1 MILYLQLAWRNIWRN
16 KRRTLIS
23 ISSIFFAVVLALLMR
38 SMQLGSYEYMIQN
51 AVKLSTGYLQVH
63 AEGYWDKRS
72 IDQSFAY
79 DESLRATLSSV
90 ENVTELIPR
99 LQSFALA
106 ASDDATRGAM
116 VNGIDPILEDQMN
129 ALQSN
134 VVRGSY
140 LELGDT
146 GVLISEGLSN
156 HLGFDVGDTLVL
168 YGQGYHGII
177 AAGKYPVE
185 GVVEFLTPDLNA
197 ATVYLTLP
205 VAQNLYG
212 MPGLVN
218 SVSVMVGH
226 PRHQADVLENVKSRV
241 GDRYE
246 VMGWDEMMPDLVQA
260 IEVDNAGGIL
270 MLGILY
276 VVIGF
281 GIFGTVMMMTIER
294 RKEFGVLMAVGMHRR
309 TLILTTLTETVLL
322 SLLGVIAGA
331 AVSLPIMVYYAR
343 NPIQLTGEL
352 AEVMIRFG
360 MDPILPLSMNP
371 GIIGAQML
379 VVLLLAVVS
388 VTYPTRVLMNL
399 EPVKAMRA

>member
-1 MILYLQLAWRNIWRN
+1 MLYLQLAWRNIWRN

-23 ISSIFFAVVLALLMR
+23 ISSVFFAVVLALLMR

-51 AVKLSTGYLQVH
+51 AVKLSTGYIQVH

-72 IDQSFAY
+72 IDQSFA
-79 DESLRATLSSV
+79 ETEELHAVLSSV
-90 ENVTELIPR
+90 ENVTDLIPR

-106 ASDDATRGAM
+106 ASHDATRGAM
-116 VNGIDPILEDQMN
+116 VNGVDPGLEDRMN
-129 ALQSN
+129 ALQSK
-134 VVRGSY
+134 VIRGSY
-140 LELGDT
+140 LEPEGRGILM
-146 GVLISEGLSN
+146 SEGLSN
-156 HLGFDVGDTLVL
+156 HLGIDVGDTLVL

-177 AAGKYPVE
+177 AAGKYPVD
-185 GVVEFLTPDLNA
+185 GIVEFLTPDMNA
-197 ATVYLTLP
+197 ATVYLNLP
-205 VAQNLYG
+205 EAQDLYG

-218 SVSVMVGH
+218 SISIMIDH
-226 PRHQADVLENVKSRV
+226 PRHQADVLESVEGLV

-270 MLGILY
+270 MLVILY

-294 RKEFGVLMAVGMHRR
+294 RKEFGVLMAVGMHRSK
-309 TLILTTLTETVLL
+309 LILTTLTETILL
-322 SLLGVIAGA
+322 SLLGVVAGA
-331 AVSLPIMVYYAR
+331 AVALPIMVYYAR

-379 VVLLLAVVS
+379 VVLLLAIVS
-388 VTYPTRVLMNL
+388 VTYPTRVLKNL
-399 EPVKAMRA
+399 EPVQAMRA

>member
-1 MILYLQLAWRNIWRN
+1 MMLYLQLAWRNIWRN

-23 ISSIFFAVVLALLMR
+23 ISSVFFAVVLALLMR

-51 AVKLSTGYLQVH
+51 AVKLSTGYIQVH

-72 IDQSFAY
+72 IDLSFAY
-79 DESLRATLSSV
+79 NESLRGTLSSV

-116 VNGIDPILEDQMN
+116 VNGIDPVLEDQMN
-129 ALQSN
+129 ALRSK
-134 VVRGSY
+134 VIRGSY
-140 LELGDT
+140 LKPGDA

-168 YGQGYHGII
+168 YGQGYHGVI
-177 AAGKYPVE
+177 AAGKYPV
-185 GVVEFLTPDLNA
+185 GGIVEFLTPDLNA
-197 ATVYLTLP
+197 ATVYLALP
-205 VAQNLYG
+205 VAQDLYG

-218 SVSVMVGH
+218 SVSIMIDH
-226 PRHQADVLENVKSRV
+226 PSHQAGVLEKVKNQV

-270 MLGILY
+270 MLVILY

-294 RKEFGVLMAVGMHRR
+294 RKEFGVLMAVGMHRSK
-309 TLILTTLTETVLL
+309 LMLTTLTETVFL

-379 VVLLLAVVS
+379 VVLLLAIVS
-388 VTYPTRVLMNL
+388 VTYPTNVLKNL
-399 EPVKAMRA
+399 EPVQAMRA

>member
-1 MILYLQLAWRNIWRN
+1 MMLYLQLAWRNIWRN

-23 ISSIFFAVVLALLMR
+23 ISSVFFAVVLALLMR

-51 AVKLSTGYLQVH
+51 AVKLSTGYIQVH

-72 IDQSFAY
+72 IDLSFAY
-79 DESLRATLSSV
+79 NESLRGTLSSV

-116 VNGIDPILEDQMN
+116 VNGIDPVLEDQMN
-129 ALQSN
+129 ALRSK
-134 VVRGSY
+134 VIRGSY
-140 LELGDT
+140 LKPGDA

-168 YGQGYHGII
+168 YGQGYHGVI
-177 AAGKYPVE
+177 AAGKYPV
-185 GVVEFLTPDLNA
+185 GGIVEFLTPDLNA
-197 ATVYLTLP
+197 ATVYLALP
-205 VAQNLYG
+205 VAQDLYG

-218 SVSVMVGH
+218 SVSIMIDH
-226 PRHQADVLENVKSRV
+226 PSHQAGVLENVKNQV

-270 MLGILY
+270 MLVILY

-294 RKEFGVLMAVGMHRR
+294 RKEFGVLMAVGMHRSK
-309 TLILTTLTETVLL
+309 LMLTTLTETVFL

-379 VVLLLAVVS
+379 VVLLLAIVS
-388 VTYPTRVLMNL
+388 VTYPTNVLKNL
-399 EPVKAMRA
+399 EPVQAMRA

>member
-1 MILYLQLAWRNIWRN
+1 MLYLQLAWRNLWRN

-23 ISSIFFAVVLALLMR
+23 ISSVFFAVVLALLMR

-51 AVKLSTGYLQVH
+51 VVKLSTGYVQVH

-72 IDQSFAY
+72 IDLSFAY
-79 DESLRATLSSV
+79 TDSLRTALSGV

-106 ASDDATRGAM
+106 ASHEATRGAK
-116 VNGIDPILEDQMN
+116 VNGIDPVLEDRMN
-129 ALQSN
+129 ALKSK
-134 VVRGSY
+134 VIRGSY
-140 LELGDT
+140 LDPGGT

-168 YGQGYHGII
+168 YGQGYHGVI

-197 ATVYLTLP
+197 ATVYLTVP
-205 VAQNLYG
+205 VAQDLYG

-218 SVSVMVGH
+218 SVSIMIDH
-226 PRHQADVLENVKSRV
+226 PRHQADVLENVKSLA

-246 VMGWDEMMPDLVQA
+246 VMGWDEMMPDVVQA

-294 RKEFGVLMAVGMHRR
+294 RKEFGVLIAVGMNRR
-309 TLILTTLTETVLL
+309 RLILTTLTETVFL

-352 AEVMIRFG
+352 AEVMVRFG
-360 MDPILPLSMNP
+360 LDPILPLSMNP
-371 GIIGAQML
+371 GIIGAQMI
-379 VVLLLAVVS
+379 VVLLIAIVS
-388 VTYPTRVLMNL
+388 VTYPTRALMKL

>member
-1 MILYLQLAWRNIWRN
+1 MMLYLQLAWRNIWRN

-23 ISSIFFAVVLALLMR
+23 ISSVFFAVVLALLMR

-51 AVKLSTGYLQVH
+51 AVKLSTGYIQVH

-72 IDQSFAY
+72 IDLSFAY
-79 DESLRATLSSV
+79 NESLRGTLSSV

-116 VNGIDPILEDQMN
+116 VNGIDPVLEDQMN
-129 ALQSN
+129 ALRSK
-134 VVRGSY
+134 VIRGSY
-140 LELGDT
+140 LKPGDA

-168 YGQGYHGII
+168 YGQGYHGVI
-177 AAGKYPVE
+177 AAGKYPV
-185 GVVEFLTPDLNA
+185 GGIVEFLTPDMNA
-197 ATVYLTLP
+197 ATVYLALP
-205 VAQNLYG
+205 VAQDLYG

-218 SVSVMVGH
+218 SVSIMIDH
-226 PRHQADVLENVKSRV
+226 PSHQAGVLENVKNQV
-241 GDRYE
+241 VDRYE

-270 MLGILY
+270 MLVILY

-294 RKEFGVLMAVGMHRR
+294 RKEFGVLMAVGMHRSK
-309 TLILTTLTETVLL
+309 LMLTTLTETVFL

-379 VVLLLAVVS
+379 VVLLLAIVS
-388 VTYPTRVLMNL
+388 VTYPTNVLKNL
-399 EPVKAMRA
+399 EPVQAMRA

>member
-1 MILYLQLAWRNIWRN
+1 MMLYLQLAWRNIWRN

-23 ISSIFFAVVLALLMR
+23 ISSVFFAVVLALLMR

-51 AVKLSTGYLQVH
+51 AVKLSTGYAQVH

-72 IDQSFAY
+72 IDQSFANTE
-79 DESLRATLSSV
+79 DLRTVLSSV

-116 VNGIDPILEDQMN
+116 VNGIDPVLEDRMN
-129 ALQSN
+129 ALRSKIIG
-134 VVRGSY
+134 GSY
-140 LELGDT
+140 LEPGAA
-146 GVLISEGLSN
+146 GVLMSEGLSS
-156 HLGFDVGDTLVL
+156 HLGIDVGDTLVL
-168 YGQGYHGII
+168 YGQGYHGVI
-177 AAGKYPVE
+177 AAGKYPVQ

-205 VAQNLYG
+205 AAQELYG

-218 SVSVMVGH
+218 SLSIMIDH
-226 PRHQADVLENVKSRV
+226 PRHQADVLGNVKALV

-270 MLGILY
+270 MLVILY

-294 RKEFGVLMAVGMHRR
+294 RKEFGVLMAVGMHRSR
-309 TLILTTLTETVLL
+309 LILTTLMETVLL

-331 AVSLPIMVYYAR
+331 AVSLPIMVYYAK

-379 VVLLLAVVS
+379 VVLLLAIVS
-388 VTYPTRVLMNL
+388 VTYPTRVLKNL
-399 EPVKAMRA
+399 EPVQAMRA

>member
-205 VAQNLYG
+205 VAQDLYG

>member
-1 MILYLQLAWRNIWRN
+1 
-16 KRRTLIS
+16 
-23 ISSIFFAVVLALLMR
+23 
-38 SMQLGSYEYMIQN
+38 
-51 AVKLSTGYLQVH
+51 
-63 AEGYWDKRS
+63 
-72 IDQSFAY
+72 
-79 DESLRATLSSV
+79 
-90 ENVTELIPR
+90 
-99 LQSFALA
+99 
-106 ASDDATRGAM
+106 M
-116 VNGIDPILEDQMN
+116 VNGIDPVLEDRMN
-129 ALQSN
+129 ALRSKIIG
-134 VVRGSY
+134 GSY
-140 LELGDT
+140 LEPGAA
-146 GVLISEGLSN
+146 GVLMSEGLSS
-156 HLGFDVGDTLVL
+156 HLGIDVGDTLVL
-168 YGQGYHGII
+168 YGQGYHGVI
-177 AAGKYPVE
+177 AAGKYPVQ

-205 VAQNLYG
+205 AAQELYG

-218 SVSVMVGH
+218 SLSIMIDH
-226 PRHQADVLENVKSRV
+226 PRHQADVLGNVKALV

-270 MLGILY
+270 MLVILY

-294 RKEFGVLMAVGMHRR
+294 RKEFGVLMAVGMHRSR
-309 TLILTTLTETVLL
+309 LILTTLMETVLL

-331 AVSLPIMVYYAR
+331 AVSLPIMVYYAK

-379 VVLLLAVVS
+379 VVLLLAIVS
-388 VTYPTRVLMNL
+388 VTYPTRVLKNL
-399 EPVKAMRA
+399 EPVQAMRA